1 MQDLQE
7 SFFSKIKLFLIKDN
21 LCDKRFLVL
30 FLLLKQKNLDVYEKY
45 SRFRKRLNYQ
55 DYRLSVKELKLSDL
69 VAWMWSSD
77 FTFIAVTFLKCEI
90 AGLYGFRKKNTVL

>member
-1 MQDLQE
+1 MSDILEYICTKGLSLQDLEE
-7 SFFSKIKLFLIKDN
+7 SFFSKIILFLIKDN

-55 DYRLSVKELKLSDL
+55 DYRLSVKELKTFG
-69 VAWMWSSD
+69 SS
-77 FTFIAVTFLKCEI
+77 
-90 AGLYGFRKKNTVL
+90 GLNVIG

>member
-7 SFFSKIKLFLIKDN
+7 SFFSKIMLLSIKDY

-55 DYRLSVKELKLSDL
+55 DYRLSVKELKTFG
-69 VAWMWSSD
+69 SS
-77 FTFIAVTFLKCEI
+77 
-90 AGLYGFRKKNTVL
+90 GLNVIE